1 MAWTGHAE
9 WRQTTADDESVAA
22 GAGAGAGA
30 ASGAS
35 GASGGVA
42 AHGVLQLHHAHT
54 LFIGDSAR
62 LGLTKSSYTVE
73 AWVKLSKYNTTGGQH
88 DQTILASDTLH
99 VGSCLHVIIRDGHPY
114 LGHYC
119 HDTST
124 GYRVPLHR
132 WVHLAFVYDADSRE
146 QIVYADGERIGGEAG
161 RPPLDRGV
169 PLHIGRYAGACACLV
184 IGLRA
189 RLCVC
194 VCVRV
199 ADGGWCSC
207 VGMYSLFA
215 GGRPLLGDMSELRVW
230 RCARSAKDI
239 AASMHDHIRSFD
251 GHPELAV
258 CWALR
263 SSRLSNGSV
272 MAWTGHA
279 EWKEPHCDTPDE
291 HKATDAEPAATSD
304 AAAGDKPDV
313 ADLVAS
319 LRNADSSTAVAA
331 ALADIQDAFTR
342 GVRPVKARIV
352 EACNTARERVGAQAW
367 TTVAP
372 LVGRVLRLL
381 YS

>member
-1 MAWTGHAE
+1 MHDHIRSFDGHPELAVCWALRSSRLSNGSVMAWTGHAE
-9 WRQTTADDESVAA
+9 WRQTTVDDESVAA

-42 AHGVLQLHHAHT
+42 THGVLQLHHAHT

-189 RLCVC
+189 RACVC
-194 VCVRV
+194 AWRTVVGAHVWVC
-199 ADGGWCSC
+199 
-207 VGMYSLFA
+207 
-215 GGRPLLGDMSELRVW
+215 
-230 RCARSAKDI
+230 I
-239 AASMHDHIRSFD
+239 
-251 GHPELAV
+251 
-258 CWALR
+258 
-263 SSRLSNGSV
+263 
-272 MAWTGHA
+272 
-279 EWKEPHCDTPDE
+279 HCLQ
-291 HKATDAEPAATSD
+291 
-304 AAAGDKPDV
+304 V
-313 ADLVAS
+313 ADLCSATCLS
-319 LRNADSSTAVAA
+319 CEC
-331 ALADIQDAFTR
+331 
-342 GVRPVKARIV
+342 G
-352 EACNTARERVGAQAW
+352 GAQGRRRTLLRRCMITFVRSMGTRSWLYAGHCGHRGCQ
-367 TTVAP
+367 TVQ
-372 LVGRVLRLL
+372 
-381 YS
+381 